1 MKTEDFIFLLF
12 EKAKQAGLEEYE
24 VYCSVGKSFFTDV
37 NNGEPEKYTVNDF
50 TGISFRAKK
59 DGRIGYCSTTAKS
72 PETADFLIKGVTENL
87 SVLNGEDEQFI
98 FEGSPRYE
106 QAEDYSPELADMSD
120 EAKIELARQ
129 IEAAAKAQPGV
140 ARVMHAVAAYGSSE
154 IFISNSKGLRL
165 HSRDNYIY
173 AYCIAIA
180 SDGKVSSDGMSYAF
194 ARSAKDID
202 PKALAREAARKAADG
217 LHPASLATGSYK
229 AIISGETVTDLLST
243 FASVFSA
250 DAAQKGISLLG
261 GQEGEA
267 VASEALTL
275 YDDPLYEGAMLHSTF
290 DDEGVATFSKAVID
304 KGVLKTLLHNLKTAH
319 KAGLQSTGN
328 GSKAGYSS
336 GISVAPRCFFIK
348 PSEITPGE
356 LLERMGE
363 GVYITELNGLHS
375 GANPASGDFSLSA
388 RGYAVRGG
396 KKCEAVS
403 DFTVTGNFYEL
414 LKNVEAVASKIVW
427 ALPPEIGSP
436 DILISSVMVSG
447 KK

>member
-1 MKTEDFIFLLF
+1 MK
-12 EKAKQAGLEEYE
+12 K
-24 VYCSVGKSFFTDV
+24 
-37 NNGEPEKYTVNDF
+37 
-50 TGISFRAKK
+50 
-59 DGRIGYCSTTAKS
+59 
-72 PETADFLIKGVTENL
+72 
-87 SVLNGEDEQFI
+87 
-98 FEGSPRYE
+98 
-106 QAEDYSPELADMSD
+106 
-120 EAKIELARQ
+120 EAKNERLKRRAQRMQ
-129 IEAAAKAQPGV
+129 KAQTPGQR
-140 ARVMHAVAAYGSSE
+140 ARRERNNRLLCIISGVLCYAAVLMIMLDAVAPQKYRVEPGE
-154 IFISNSKGLRL
+154 V
-165 HSRDNYIY
+165 SRSTITATKDVM
-173 AYCIAIA
+173 
-180 SDGKVSSDGMSYAF
+180 DQVSY
-194 ARSAKDID
+194 
-202 PKALAREAARKAADG
+202 EAARKAADG

-261 GQEGEA
+261 GQEGEE

-436 DILISSVMVSG
+436 DILISSIMVSG